1 MINIFSSS
9 KFEDKLKVWNVIL
22 YEVLIQGHSMMSEL
36 KTGEKY
42 IFGGENNFSYQT
54 APPPIGKFIKEKI
67 KDYIP
72 MHCNAVQNH
81 IYE

>member
-1 MINIFSSS
+1 
-9 KFEDKLKVWNVIL
+9 
-22 YEVLIQGHSMMSEL
+22 MMSEL

-67 KDYIP
+67 EDYIP

-81 IYE
+81 IYEQAAIAGQCVFHKIIIQCTVVGGCLYD